1 MSPYQ
6 IFSEF
11 KKTLWIY
18 AYVIPPGSS
27 HRINRRQPQNLI
39 TNFICTSWL
48 LPRHRQHRMRL
59 FQCIES
65 AHPGLKLVLT
75 QIRQRYA
82 CTLPAIPRPF
92 SRMYH
97 TPLITARKYSFFIR
111 GASRCYCTFIWR
123 CHSSTFKKKSTIC
136 WTGKK
141 GAFRSG

>member
-6 IFSEF
+6 IFSEL

-27 HRINRRQPQNLI
+27 HRINHRQPQILI

-48 LPRHRQHRMRL
+48 LPRHHYHRMRL

-97 TPLITARKYSFFIR
+97 TPLITARKYSFLSAVPAGVTVLSFGVVILR
-111 GASRCYCTFIWR
+111 LL
-123 CHSSTFKKKSTIC
+123 KKSTIC

>member
-6 IFSEF
+6 IFTLY

-48 LPRHRQHRMRL
+48 LPRHHYHRMRL

-97 TPLITARKYSFFIR
+97 TPLITARKYLFFPRCQQVLLYFHLALSFFD
-111 GASRCYCTFIWR
+111 
-123 CHSSTFKKKSTIC
+123 FKKKKHNLLD
-136 WTGKK
+136 GKK